1 MQDDTKAENSE
12 EEEPVTGEA
21 TDSAPEPTEEEAAQ
35 EPEVVESTSAS
46 VEEQATEEMH
56 ETPEPVDEP
65 SPAGDVETAEAES
78 ESIFEAAAALET
90 KSTAE
95 RVAEAAQEAVAPEE
109 LFAAVGSEEP
119 SAAVAP
125 DEPSAAAA
133 PETPLAA
140 VVPKSGDE
148 EAEGSEEEEDVDERP
163 VLIVPPPDDG
173 IKRRW
178 YAIHAHSG
186 QEGNV
191 QAALR
196 VKAEQSG
203 FQNMITNVF
212 VPMEEVAE
220 YKSGEKRLS
229 KRKFF
234 PGYVLV
240 QLPEHPEKNADLWHL
255 IKDTPGVTGFIGSRT
270 EPVPLE
276 DSEVLALAEEMRGER
291 ERPRPKVAYEIG
303 ERVKV
308 IDGAFANF
316 MGNIGEINEERAKM
330 KVLIEIFERQ
340 TSVEVEFWQV
350 EKI

>member
-1 MQDDTKAENSE
+1 MQDDTTAEHSE
-12 EEEPVTGEA
+12 EAEPVPDEA
-21 TDSAPEPTEEEAAQ
+21 TDSTPEPTEEEAAQ
-35 EPEVVESTSAS
+35 EPEAVERTSAS
-46 VEEQATEEMH
+46 VEEQETEETQ
-56 ETPEPVDEP
+56 ETPEPADEP
-65 SPAGDVETAEAES
+65 SPAGEAGAAEADSET

-90 KSTAE
+90 KSPAE
-95 RVAEAAQEAVAPEE
+95 HEAEAAQKAVAPEE
-109 LFAAVGSEEP
+109 LFAVLGSDEP
-119 SAAVAP
+119 SDAVAP
-125 DEPSAAAA
+125 EAS
-133 PETPLAA
+133 LAEVA
-140 VVPKSGDE
+140 LDGGDE
-148 EAEGSEEEEDVDERP
+148 EAEGQEEDEDVDERP

-178 YAIHAHSG
+178 YAIHAHLG

-203 FQNMITNVF
+203 FKDMITNVF
-212 VPMEEVAE
+212 VPMEEVAD

-276 DSEVLALAEEMRGER
+276 DSEVMALAEEMRGER
-291 ERPRPKVAYEIG
+291 ERPRPKVAYEVG
-303 ERVKV
+303 ERVKI

-316 MGNIGEINEERAKM
+316 MGNIGEINEDRAKM

>member
-1 MQDDTKAENSE
+1 MQDDTTAEHSE
-12 EEEPVTGEA
+12 EAESAPGEA
-21 TDSAPEPTEEEAAQ
+21 TDSTPEPTKEEMAQ
-35 EPEVVESTSAS
+35 EPEAAEGTSAA
-46 VEEQATEEMH
+46 VEETADEETQETTE
-56 ETPEPVDEP
+56 PADEP
-65 SPAGDVETAEAES
+65 SPDGDVEAAEIES
-78 ESIFEAAAALET
+78 GGESIFEAAAALEAKT
-90 KSTAE
+90 DTETPQTIAPKDLLSALVPDE
-95 RVAEAAQEAVAPEE
+95 PPASVAPEEPLAAVAPE
-109 LFAAVGSEEP
+109 GGEE
-119 SAAVAP
+119 
-125 DEPSAAAA
+125 
-133 PETPLAA
+133 ET
-140 VVPKSGDE
+140 
-148 EAEGSEEEEDVDERP
+148 AEGSEEEEDADERP

-173 IKRRW
+173 VKRRW

-203 FQNMITNVF
+203 LKDVITNVF

-291 ERPRPKVAYEIG
+291 ERPRQKVAYEIG

-316 MGNIGEINEERAKM
+316 MGNIGEINEDRAKM

>member
-1 MQDDTKAENSE
+1 VQDETTAEHSE
-12 EEEPVTGEA
+12 DAKPVPGDA
-21 TDSAPEPTEEEAAQ
+21 ADSTLESKGEEAAQ
-35 EPEVVESTSAS
+35 EPEAVESSSA
-46 VEEQATEEMH
+46 VVDEAA
-56 ETPEPVDEP
+56 TPEAAEEPV
-65 SPAGDVETAEAES
+65 PADDVETAEDKPAPES
-78 ESIFEAAAALET
+78 FAEAAAALKEKT
-90 KSTAE
+90 PEPPPNAT
-95 RVAEAAQEAVAPEE
+95 EAVELLASIVSEEPSASVLPEKPLVAVAPEE
-109 LFAAVGSEEP
+109 P
-119 SAAVAP
+119 ST
-125 DEPSAAAA
+125 AAA
-133 PETPLAA
+133 P
-140 VVPKSGDE
+140 KSGEE
-148 EAEGSEEEEDVDERP
+148 EAEGADEDDEVDERP

-173 IKRRW
+173 VKRRW

-203 FQNMITNVF
+203 LQAVITNVF

-276 DSEVLALAEEMRGER
+276 DHEVEALAEEMRGER

-303 ERVKV
+303 ERVKI
-308 IDGAFANF
+308 IDGAFTNF

-350 EKI
+350 EKL

>member
-1 MQDDTKAENSE
+1 MQDETTAGHSE
-12 EEEPVTGEA
+12 DAEPVPAEA
-21 TDSAPEPTEEEAAQ
+21 TDSTLEPTEEEAAQ
-35 EPEVVESTSAS
+35 EPEAVESSSGA
-46 VEEQATEEMH
+46 VDEPV
-56 ETPEPVDEP
+56 TPEPVEEP
-65 SPAGDVETAEAES
+65 SPAGDVETAGGES
-78 ESIFEAAAALET
+78 ATESFAEAAAALKG
-90 KSTAE
+90 KSPVEPPSAAAE
-95 RVAEAAQEAVAPEE
+95 LLAS
-109 LFAAVGSEEP
+109 VGSEEP
-119 SAAVAP
+119 SASVPPEEPSASVASEASSAAVAP
-125 DEPSAAAA
+125 E
-133 PETPLAA
+133 
-140 VVPKSGDE
+140 SGEE
-148 EAEGSEEEEDVDERP
+148 EAEGAEEEVDERP

-173 IKRRW
+173 VKRRW

-203 FQNMITNVF
+203 LQDVITNVF

-276 DSEVLALAEEMRGER
+276 DSEVQALAEEMRGEH

-303 ERVKV
+303 ERLNI
-308 IDGAFANF
+308 IDGAFTNF

-350 EKI
+350 EKL

>member
-1 MQDDTKAENSE
+1 VQDETTAEHSE
-12 EEEPVTGEA
+12 DAKPVPGDA
-21 TDSAPEPTEEEAAQ
+21 TDSTLESKGEEAAQ
-35 EPEVVESTSAS
+35 EPEALESSSA
-46 VEEQATEEMH
+46 V
-56 ETPEPVDEP
+56 VDEP
-65 SPAGDVETAEAES
+65 ATPEAAEEPVPADDVETAEDEPATES
-78 ESIFEAAAALET
+78 FAEAAAALKEKT
-90 KSTAE
+90 PEPPPNAT
-95 RVAEAAQEAVAPEE
+95 EAVELLASIVSEEPSASVLPEKPLVAVAPEE
-109 LFAAVGSEEP
+109 P
-119 SAAVAP
+119 SAA
-125 DEPSAAAA
+125 
-133 PETPLAA
+133 LA
-140 VVPKSGDE
+140 PKSGEE
-148 EAEGSEEEEDVDERP
+148 EAEGADEDEEVDERP
-163 VLIVPPPDDG
+163 VLIVPPDDG
-173 IKRRW
+173 VKRRW

-203 FQNMITNVF
+203 LQDVITNVF

-276 DSEVLALAEEMRGER
+276 DHEVEALAEEMRGER

-303 ERVKV
+303 ERVKI
-308 IDGAFANF
+308 IDGAFTNF

-350 EKI
+350 EKL

>member
-1 MQDDTKAENSE
+1 MQDETTAGHSEDAPPEEGAETGVASGELEETALEPAEESPSE
-12 EEEPVTGEA
+12 EAGQAVEDVTDAASEPETEQAEEQPEQE
-21 TDSAPEPTEEEAAQ
+21 DAPEPAGEEETAVE
-35 EPEVVESTSAS
+35 EPETESFL
-46 VEEQATEEMH
+46 V
-56 ETPEPVDEP
+56 
-65 SPAGDVETAEAES
+65 
-78 ESIFEAAAALET
+78 AAAALGV
-90 KSTAE
+90 KSDAD
-95 RVAEAAQEAVAPEE
+95 REAADAQETSAPEGPLAAVAPE
-109 LFAAVGSEEP
+109 G
-119 SAAVAP
+119 
-125 DEPSAAAA
+125 
-133 PETPLAA
+133 
-140 VVPKSGDE
+140 GDE
-148 EAEGSEEEEDVDERP
+148 EAEVPEEEEEVDERP

-196 VKAEQSG
+196 VKAEQAG
-203 FQNMITNVF
+203 LKDMITNVF

-240 QLPEHPEKNADLWHL
+240 QLPEHPERNADLWHL

-291 ERPRPKVAYEIG
+291 ERPRPKVAFEVG
-303 ERVKV
+303 ERVKI

-330 KVLIEIFERQ
+330 KVVIEIFERQ
-340 TSVEVEFWQV
+340 TNVEVEFWQV
-350 EKI
+350 EKL

>member
-1 MQDDTKAENSE
+1 MQDETTAERSE
-12 EEEPVTGEA
+12 DAPPDEGAETEAASGEGAEESPREEASQAVEEVTEAASEAETEEAEERPEQEDAPGAAGEEVTAAEEPE
-21 TDSAPEPTEEEAAQ
+21 TE
-35 EPEVVESTSAS
+35 S
-46 VEEQATEEMH
+46 
-56 ETPEPVDEP
+56 
-65 SPAGDVETAEAES
+65 
-78 ESIFEAAAALET
+78 FLEAAAALQS
-90 KSTAE
+90 KSSAPSGPAE
-95 RVAEAAQEAVAPEE
+95 VQGEAALEGPLAAIAPEGGE
-109 LFAAVGSEEP
+109 EEEEGSEE
-119 SAAVAP
+119 
-125 DEPSAAAA
+125 
-133 PETPLAA
+133 
-140 VVPKSGDE
+140 E
-148 EAEGSEEEEDVDERP
+148 EEGSEEEEDVDERP

-203 FQNMITNVF
+203 FKDMITNVF

-276 DSEVLALAEEMRGER
+276 DSEVMALAEEMRGER
-291 ERPRPKVAYEIG
+291 ERPRPKVAYEVG
-303 ERVKV
+303 ERVKI

-330 KVLIEIFERQ
+330 KVLIDIFERQ

-350 EKI
+350 EKL

>member
-1 MQDDTKAENSE
+1 MQDETTAEDALPEEDASSESASE
-12 EEEPVTGEA
+12 ENVDETPSLAEDAAKIQANASEVTVEDVWPESAEPEA
-21 TDSAPEPTEEEAAQ
+21 PSDESISEAGRIKAAEAALRAPSEPEAPSEEAA
-35 EPEVVESTSAS
+35 P
-46 VEEQATEEMH
+46 
-56 ETPEPVDEP
+56 
-65 SPAGDVETAEAES
+65 
-78 ESIFEAAAALET
+78 
-90 KSTAE
+90 
-95 RVAEAAQEAVAPEE
+95 VAEAVE
-109 LFAAVGSEEP
+109 S
-119 SAAVAP
+119 SA
-125 DEPSAAAA
+125 
-133 PETPLAA
+133 ETE
-140 VVPKSGDE
+140 V
-148 EAEGSEEEEDVDERP
+148 AEGEDSTDEDVDERP
-163 VLIVPPPDDG
+163 VLIVEPPDDG
-173 IKRRW
+173 VKRRW

-191 QAALR
+191 QAALK
-196 VKAEQSG
+196 VKAEQMGLSDS
-203 FQNMITNVF
+203 ITNIF

-276 DSEVLALAEEMRGER
+276 DSEVISLAEEMRGER
-291 ERPRPKVAYEIG
+291 ERPRPKVAFEVA
-303 ERVKV
+303 ERVKI

-350 EKI
+350 EKL